1 MFTKNE
7 KRIRTIKSSHISQ
20 YRHLFLLRKLS
31 TVIRIPKLVSINISH
46 RPAPVQDTLDTRAK
60 VFWTAGNALM
70 LLGVVILLYVGGL
83 YATESYGRYAA
94 RGDTDVPA
102 PAAITIP
109 AASEP
114 APFIPPLLNTPSQ
127 APSTSGQIVSAAP
140 DAETIQPLTVSR
152 IAIPSINVDAKVVEV
167 GWDIQEQDGEEFA
180 VWQVAEYAVGH
191 HRGSAN
197 PGDGENIVLAGHVG
211 GFGKVFKDLYYVEP
225 GEQITLYSNGEQ
237 YLYTIDDIIIVEEE
251 GASEEQR
258 AENARLIDPTGH
270 EMLTLVTCWPATGPD
285 RFSERIIVQ
294 ATPFTPTDTSQ
305 VQSQSNW
312 TVR

>member
-1 MFTKNE
+1 M
-7 KRIRTIKSSHISQ
+7 
-20 YRHLFLLRKLS
+20 
-31 TVIRIPKLVSINISH
+31 IRIPKLVTITILP

-70 LLGVVILLYVGGL
+70 LLGIIILLYVGGL

-102 PAAITIP
+102 PAAVTMPIT
-109 AASEP
+109 SEP
-114 APFIPPLLNTPSQ
+114 APFIPPVLNNQSQ
-127 APSTSGQIVSAAP
+127 TASTSGQIVSAAP
-140 DAETIQPLTVSR
+140 AIETIQPSTVSR
-152 IAIPSINVDAKVVEV
+152 IAISSIDVDAKVVEV

-191 HRGSAN
+191 HKGTAN

-225 GEQITLYSNGEQ
+225 GDKITLYSNGEQ
-237 YLYTIDDIIIVEEE
+237 YLYIVDDIIIVEEE
-251 GASEEQR
+251 SASEEQR

-270 EMLTLVTCWPATGPD
+270 EMVTLVTCWPATGPD

-305 VQSQSNW
+305 FPSQSNW